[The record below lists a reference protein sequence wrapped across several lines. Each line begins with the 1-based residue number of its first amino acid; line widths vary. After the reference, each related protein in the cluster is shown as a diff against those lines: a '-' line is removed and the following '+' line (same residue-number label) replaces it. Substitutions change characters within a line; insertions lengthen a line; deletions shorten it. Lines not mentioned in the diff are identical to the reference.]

1 MYLRQLEDAAAPAA
15 VAASELTRRQF
26 LRFTTLAGSGL
37 TLGVLLPGC
46 GTGPGGAGSAAGAAS
61 GPLAMPFLRIAPDN
75 TVTVICKHLEAGQ
88 GVWTGLP
95 AIVAE
100 ELDASWDQMRVES
113 APAKVPLYRNLA
125 FVPLGVSVQLTGGST
140 AVANS
145 WQQLRE
151 AGATARAMLVAA
163 AAGQWGV
170 PASQINVSQ
179 GVVSHS
185 GAGRQATF
193 GELAGSAA
201 KQSVPTQVKL
211 KDPGSFTIVG
221 NEKLPRLDAR
231 AKSTGKQQF
240 AIDVMLPGMM
250 TAVVMRPPRFGARAT
265 SFDASKAKAVPGVVD
280 VVQIPRGVAVVGR
293 DMWSAKKGREA
304 LSVTWDESGAEKR
317 GTAELMKEY
326 RALARGKEAVTV
338 VQVGDVEAALAHAPR
353 RLEGEFE
360 FPYLAHAPMEPL
372 TAVCSLSADKCEI
385 WAGCQFHTLDQ
396 ANAAAAVG
404 LKPEQVTI
412 NTLAAGGTFGRR
424 ATPESDFISEVASI
438 AKATGG
444 KYPVRLIWTREDDI
458 TGGRYRPLNYHRITA
473 AVGKDGQVAFRQRV
487 VGQSI
492 LIGTPFEAV
501 MVKNGVDPT
510 AAGGSA
516 AEQYDLA
523 AAEVSWSQPKVG
535 VPVLW
540 WRSVENTHMAF
551 SKEVMIDELAHAA
564 GQDPVAFRLAL
575 LGKHPRH
582 VGALKLAAHKAG
594 WDQPFANGKGRGR
607 GVAVHES
614 FGTVVAQVAEVTVSG
629 DKITVDRV
637 VCAVDCGIAV
647 TPDVIKAQMQSGIGY
662 GLSAALYG
670 RITLTDGH
678 VDQTNFHQYQVLR
691 INDMPRAIEVHIVP
705 SMNPPSGVGEPGTP
719 PIAPAVANAV
729 RAATGIRLHTLPFD
743 LAAARRAHA

>member
-1 MYLRQLEDAAAPAA
+1 MYFRHTEVAAASASA
-15 VAASELTRRQF
+15 VAPSEMTRRQF
-26 LRFTTLAGSGL
+26 LRLTTLAGSGL
-37 TLGVLLPGC
+37 TLGILMPGC
-46 GTGPGGAGSAAGAAS
+46 GGAGSGAGAAS

-113 APAKVPLYRNLA
+113 APARVPMYGNLA
-125 FVPLGVSVQLTGGST
+125 MGGRVQLTGGST

-163 AAGQWGV
+163 AAKAWGV
-170 PASQINVSQ
+170 PAGEIKVSE
-179 GVVSHS
+179 GVVSH
-185 GAGRQATF
+185 ARAARKATF
-193 GELAGSAA
+193 GELAGLAA
-201 KQSVPTQVKL
+201 KEPVPTQVTL
-211 KDPGSFTIVG
+211 KDPGTFKIIG
-221 NEKLPRLDAR
+221 REKLPRLDAR

-250 TAVVMRPPRFGARAT
+250 TAVVMRPPRFGAKVS
-265 SFDASKAKAVPGVVD
+265 SFDATKAKAVPGVID
-280 VVQIPRGVAVVGR
+280 VVQIPRGMAVVGR
-293 DMWSAKKGREA
+293 DMWSARKGREA

-317 GTAELMKEY
+317 GTAELMRQY

-338 VQVGDVEAALAHAPR
+338 VQAGDVEAALAHAAKR
-353 RLEGEFE
+353 VEGEFE

-372 TAVCSLSADKCEI
+372 TAVCSLSAEKCEI
-385 WAGCQFHTLDQ
+385 WAGCQFHTVDQ

-424 ATPESDFISEVASI
+424 ANPESDYISEVASI

-458 TGGRYRPLNYHRITA
+458 TGGRYRPLNYHHITA
-473 AVGKDGQVAFRQRV
+473 SVGRDGKVAFRQRI

-492 LIGTPFEAV
+492 IIGTPFEAM

-523 AAEVSWSQPKVG
+523 DAHVSWSQPKVG

-551 SKEVMIDELAHAA
+551 SKEVMID
-564 GQDPVAFRLAL
+564 
-575 LGKHPRH
+575 
-582 VGALKLAAHKAG
+582 
-594 WDQPFANGKGRGR
+594 
-607 GVAVHES
+607 
-614 FGTVVAQVAEVTVSG
+614 
-629 DKITVDRV
+629 
-637 VCAVDCGIAV
+637 
-647 TPDVIKAQMQSGIGY
+647 
-662 GLSAALYG
+662 
-670 RITLTDGH
+670 
-678 VDQTNFHQYQVLR
+678 
-691 INDMPRAIEVHIVP
+691 
-705 SMNPPSGVGEPGTP
+705 
-719 PIAPAVANAV
+719 
-729 RAATGIRLHTLPFD
+729 
-743 LAAARRAHA
+743 